1 MAEELQLLTETY
13 FEGKDFQRTEI
24 FEAFVDRLNAHP
36 PRFQLE
42 HYSIRALLNR
52 YHRRTLI
59 LFKLLL
65 LQRKVGCLPP
75 VTLFRSS
82 LAQVLFMFTPIEA
95 LVKTVLSLVSL
106 VPGRSLSSRL
116 VSSHSWPLFTDVSIE
131 GLMENGLNECTLVE
145 EQSDV
150 EREIRMNQ
158 SEDVVFDRQ
167 DNASIDFGRVKLK
180 TLKSDDED
188 GDEDEEERRS
198 IDDQPTDLFKRAT
211 SITSKL
217 SETFTRL
224 TQSATATSTGPTRR
238 ESLDDFPPV
247 DDLHVSL
254 ELFHK
259 VERTD

>member
-1 MAEELQLLTETY
+1 MAEDLQLLTETY

-42 HYSIRALLNR
+42 HYSIRELLNR

-75 VTLFRSS
+75 MTLFRSS
-82 LAQVLFMFTPIEA
+82 LGQVLFMFTPIEA
-95 LVKTVLSLVSL
+95 LVKTILSLVSL
-106 VPGRSLSSRL
+106 VPGRSLSSRP
-116 VSSHSWPLFTDVSIE
+116 WPLFTDVSIG

-167 DNASIDFGRVKLK
+167 DNASIDFGRAKLK

-188 GDEDEEERRS
+188 EDEEERRS
-198 IDDQPTDLFKRAT
+198 TDDQPTDLFKRAT

-238 ESLDDFPPV
+238 ESRDDFPPV
-247 DDLHVSL
+247 DDLQVSL

>member
-13 FEGKDFQRTEI
+13 FEGRDFQRTEI

-42 HYSIRALLNR
+42 HYSIRELLNR

-65 LQRKVGCLPP
+65 LQRKVGHRPR
-75 VTLFRSS
+75 VSLFLCS
-82 LAQVLFMFTPIEA
+82 LVQVLFMFTPIEA
-95 LVKTVLSLVSL
+95 LVKTILSLVSL
-106 VPGRSLSSRL
+106 VPGRSLPSRPWASYTN
-116 VSSHSWPLFTDVSIE
+116 VRIE
-131 GLMENGLNECTLVE
+131 GLIENGLNECTLVE
-145 EQSDV
+145 GQADDV
-150 EREIRMNQ
+150 EREIHLNQ

-188 GDEDEEERRS
+188 EEEEEQRS
-198 IDDQPTDLFKRAT
+198 VDDQPTDLFKRAT

-224 TQSATATSTGPTRR
+224 TQSATATPTGLVRR
-238 ESLDDFPPV
+238 DSLDDFPFV
-247 DDLHVSL
+247 DDLQVSL

-259 VERTD
+259 VQRTE